1 MGGAQ
6 HAQASRFLGQMG
18 GPTAWGARLSTGA
31 PELAGYL
38 GSTSVKMSVSPIPVR
53 AIAVFRPSVQTG

>member
-1 MGGAQ
+1 MASWFAAGDPGVAR
-6 HAQASRFLGQMG
+6 HAA
-18 GPTAWGARLSTGA
+18 GA
-31 PELAGYL
+31 PQGRWDYL

>member
-1 MGGAQ
+1 M
-6 HAQASRFLGQMG
+6 QM
-18 GPTAWGARLSTGA
+18 TWGARGHGRPR
-31 PELAGYL
+31 PEDYL